1 MKELNRKRARIRIL
15 SPNSTHFRCHVS
27 FFRFPMTNPEPGQ
40 KPGPARH
47 GEKSPSGCLVN
58 LLLGSRGRQQRRSLL
73 LAAFSPTLRRVL
85 AAASPPPRRLLVI
98 CSPPPRRLLAA
109 SFPPPFRLLVVR
121 LLAVRLLAVRLLA
134 VRLLAIRLHSL
145 SRPPCRSPASSLPV
159 SSPPARL
166 LTAHP
171 PASLPA
177 RLLAICLHLLT
188 PC

>member
-27 FFRFPMTNPEPGQ
+27 FFRFQARPERKEPVRVPRQSSPG
-40 KPGPARH
+40 KPRPW
-47 GEKSPSGCLVN
+47 KW
-58 LLLGSRGRQQRRSLL
+58 RQQRRSLL